1 MDISQCSTMKSGT
14 VNIDDSLGNY
24 YMFYSVP
31 AVLNHN
37 KDREIGTVIAEYK
50 RKLIV
55 VDDEIKRGHVYLIPR
70 TKADHF
76 SDKQVYINISESS
89 LKDFEM

>member
-50 RKLIV
+50 RK
-55 VDDEIKRGHVYLIPR
+55 
-70 TKADHF
+70 
-76 SDKQVYINISESS
+76 
-89 LKDFEM
+89 

>member
-1 MDISQCSTMKSGT
+1 MNSGT
-14 VNIDDSLGNY
+14 VNIDDSLGNC

-31 AVLNHN
+31 
-37 KDREIGTVIAEYK
+37 VIAEYK
-50 RKLIV
+50 SKLII
-55 VDDEIKRGHVYLIPR
+55 VDDEIKRDHVYLITR

-76 SDKQVYINISESS
+76 RDKKVYINISESS